1 MVNRC
6 KFARKELLMPNSYY
20 IEADVAIIGGG
31 GAGIPAAIEAAK
43 AGAKSVVLEQAESC
57 GGTAAISGGGC
68 CIVGTPLQEAHGIK
82 DTPEMAFEDWVKW
95 GGGAADEV
103 WARYYIEH
111 TLHELYYWAESC
123 GVKWV
128 DMKFQEGNR
137 VHRWHRPD
145 NNGLGLMTAL
155 IRYAESQPAIEIL
168 TATNAGKLLIENGRV
183 CGVSA
188 TRRNSEAVEIR
199 SKAVIVASGGFNS
212 NLDMV
217 LENRPELRNFKVME
231 GSGFG
236 ATGSGHKM
244 IREVEGYF
252 THMDHIWFYVYATP
266 DYRDPRGRRGLV
278 FRLTPGYIWV
288 NQQGRR
294 FHNESLTGG
303 ASATP
308 ALLAQNPPHA
318 WAILDT
324 PMTAKM
330 EVADPYYRDGDK
342 VRKDKVQELL
352 DNSPYIR
359 KAESL
364 PELGRKIE
372 ADVST
377 FLAEVEAYNQAFDLG
392 LEKEPAF
399 GKSLKLS
406 KKFDT
411 PPYYAIQ
418 LFPLARKNFGGVK
431 TDLRCRVLNKYFEA
445 IPGLYAAGEVAGMA
459 GGHINGKAGLEG
471 TMLGPSIFSGRVAG
485 AWAAH
490 EAGFGPGFVGK
501 PNRS

>member
-1 MVNRC
+1 MSQSP
-6 KFARKELLMPNSYY
+6 LQ
-20 IEADVAIIGGG
+20 ADVLIIGGG
-31 GAGIPAAIEAAK
+31 GAGIPAAIEVGR
-43 AGAKSVVLEQAESC
+43 AGGTAVVLEQADEC

-68 CIVGTPLQEAHGIK
+68 CIVGTPLQKSQGIE
-82 DTPEMAFEDWVKW
+82 DTPDLAFEDWIKW
-95 GGGAADEV
+95 GGGSADEV
-103 WARYYIEH
+103 WARYYLEH
-111 TLHELYYWAESC
+111 TLHDLYHWAEDC
-123 GVKWV
+123 GTKWV

-137 VHRWHRPD
+137 VLRWHRPE

-155 IRYAESQPAIEIL
+155 IRTAESIPNIKIM
-168 TATNAGKLLIENGRV
+168 TSTSVGKLLTKNGRV
-183 CGVSA
+183 MGVTA
-188 TRRNSEAVEIR
+188 TADETFEIYC
-199 SKAVIVASGGFNS
+199 KALVIATGGFNS

-217 LENRPELRNFKVME
+217 LEARPEFKQFRVME

-236 ATGSGHKM
+236 AKGVGHKL
-244 IREVEGYF
+244 IKEVGGYL

-266 DYRDPRGRRGLV
+266 DYRDPQQRRGLV
-278 FRLTPGYIWV
+278 FRMTPGYIWF
-288 NQQGRR
+288 NQQGKR
-294 FHNESLTGG
+294 FHNESVTGG

-318 WAILDT
+318 WAILDQ

-330 EVADPYYRDGDK
+330 DVADPYYRRGD
-342 VRKDKVQELL
+342 VIDRAKVQELL

-359 KAESL
+359 KADTLE
-364 PELGRKIE
+364 ELGKRIE
-372 ADVST
+372 VDVTS
-377 FLAEVEAYNQAFDLG
+377 FLSEMKEYNKAIEQG
-392 LEKEPAF
+392 LDTEPKF

-406 KKFDT
+406 KQFDT

-431 TDLRCRVLNKYFEA
+431 TDLRCRVLNKHFEP
-445 IPGLYAAGEVAGMA
+445 IPGLYAAGEVSGMA
-459 GGHINGKAGLEG
+459 GGHINGRNGLEG

-501 PNRS
+501 PNRPE

>member
-1 MVNRC
+1 MANETRIDV
-6 KFARKELLMPNSYY
+6 
-20 IEADVAIIGGG
+20 DVAIIGGG
-31 GAGIPAAIEAAK
+31 GAGIPAAIEVARVGGKAA
-43 AGAKSVVLEQAESC
+43 VLEKADVC

-68 CIVGTPLQEAHGIK
+68 CIVGTPLQRAQGIE
-82 DTPEMAFEDWVKW
+82 DTPDLAFEDWVKW
-95 GGGAADEV
+95 GQGAADEV
-103 WARYYIEH
+103 WARYYLEH
-111 TLHELYYWAESC
+111 TLHDLYHWAETC
-123 GVKWV
+123 GVRWT

-155 IRYAESQPAIEIL
+155 IKTAESLPNITFMTSTSGSSLL
-168 TATNAGKLLIENGRV
+168 TQNGRV
-183 CGVSA
+183 VGVVA
-188 TRRNSEAVEIR
+188 TNGKNESVEVH
-199 SKAVIVASGGFNS
+199 SKAVVVATGGFNS

-217 LENRPELRNFKVME
+217 LENRPEFKQFKVME

-236 ATGSGHKM
+236 AKGEGHKM
-244 IREVEGYF
+244 IRELGGYF
-252 THMDHIWFYVYATP
+252 THMEHIWFYVYATP
-266 DYRDPRGRRGLV
+266 DYRDPEERRGLV
-278 FRLTPGYIWV
+278 FRLTPGYIWF

-294 FHNESLTGG
+294 FHNESVTGG

-308 ALLAQNPPHA
+308 ALLRQNPPHA

-342 VRKDKVQELL
+342 VRRDKVQELL
-352 DNSPYIR
+352 DSSPYIR
-359 KAESL
+359 KANTL
-364 PELGRKIE
+364 AELGRKIE
-372 ADVST
+372 VDIESFLST
-377 FLAEVEAYNQAFDLG
+377 VERYNKAFDDG
-392 LEKEPAF
+392 LEREPEF

-431 TDLRCRVLNKYFEA
+431 TDLQCRVLNKYFEP

-490 EAGFGPGFVGK
+490 EAGFGSGFIGK
-501 PNRS
+501 PNRPELD

>member
-1 MVNRC
+1 MTNETRL
-6 KFARKELLMPNSYY
+6 ET
-20 IEADVAIIGGG
+20 DVAIIGGG
-31 GAGIPAAIEAAK
+31 GAGIPAAIEVAR
-43 AGAKSVVLEQAESC
+43 AGGKTIVLEQAESC

-68 CIVGTPLQEAHGIK
+68 CIVGTPLQEAHGLH
-82 DTPEMAFEDWVKW
+82 DTPDIAFEDWVKW
-95 GGGAADEV
+95 GQGSADEI
-103 WARYYIEH
+103 WARFYLEH
-111 TLHELYYWAESC
+111 TLHDLYYWAEGC
-123 GVKWV
+123 GVKWI

-137 VHRWHRPD
+137 VMRWHRPA

-155 IRYAESQPAIEIL
+155 VQTAESMPNIKLMTSISAGNLL
-168 TATNAGKLLIENGRV
+168 TQNGRV
-183 CGVSA
+183 CGVTASSNNEPIEIHSQAVVVA
-188 TRRNSEAVEIR
+188 T
-199 SKAVIVASGGFNS
+199 GGFNS

-217 LENRPELRNFKVME
+217 LENRPEFKEFKVME
-231 GSGFG
+231 GSGLG

-244 IREVEGYF
+244 IREVDGYF

-266 DYRDPRGRRGLV
+266 DYRDPKGRRGLV
-278 FRLTPGYIWV
+278 FRLTPGYIWF

-308 ALLAQNPPHA
+308 ALLRQNPPHA

-352 DNSPYIR
+352 DNSPYIK
-359 KAESL
+359 KANTL
-364 PELGRKIE
+364 AELGRKIE
-372 ADVST
+372 VDLPS
-377 FLAEVEAYNQAFDLG
+377 FLPVIERYNKAFDEG
-392 LEKEPAF
+392 LEREPEF
-399 GKSLKLS
+399 GKSLKQS

-431 TDLRCRVLNKYFEA
+431 TNLRCRVLNKYFDP

-490 EAGFGPGFVGK
+490 EAGFGPGFIGK
-501 PNRS
+501 PYRP

>member
-1 MVNRC
+1 M
-6 KFARKELLMPNSYY
+6 AKENLF
-20 IEADVAIIGGG
+20 EVDVAIIGGG
-31 GAGIPAAIEAAK
+31 GAGVAAAIEVGK
-43 AGAKSVVLEQAESC
+43 AGATAALLEQAETL
-57 GGTAAISGGGC
+57 GGTAIISGGGC
-68 CIVGTPLQEAHGIK
+68 LIVGSPLQESLGIH
-82 DTPEMAFEDWVKW
+82 DTPDDAFEDWVKW
-95 GGGAADEV
+95 GQGAADET

-111 TLHELYYWAESC
+111 TLHELYYWAESL

-137 VHRWHRPD
+137 VHRWHRPA

-155 IRYAESQPAIEIL
+155 IRAAEAQSAIKIL
-168 TATNAGKLLIENGRV
+168 TATTAGKLLTDNGRV
-183 CGVSA
+183 RGLTA
-188 TRRNSEAVEIR
+188 TNGKNGEAIEIR
-199 SKAVIVASGGFNS
+199 GKTVLVATGGFNS

-217 LENRPELRNFKVME
+217 LEHRPEFKAFKVME
-231 GSGFG
+231 GSGRG
-236 ATGSGHKM
+236 ANGSGHKLV
-244 IREVEGYF
+244 RELGGYF
-252 THMDHIWFYVYATP
+252 THMENIWFYVYATP
-266 DYRDPRGRRGLV
+266 DYRDPQGRRGLV
-278 FRLTPGYIWV
+278 FRQTPGYIWF

-294 FHNESLTGG
+294 FHDESRTGG

-318 WAILDT
+318 WAILDA

-330 EVADPYYRDGDK
+330 DVADPYYRTGD
-342 VRKDKVQELL
+342 VIDRAKVQELL
-352 DNSPYIR
+352 DNSPYIK
-359 KAESL
+359 KADTVA
-364 PELGRKIE
+364 ELARKIE
-372 ADVST
+372 VDLPT
-377 FLAEVEAYNQAFDLG
+377 FLATVERYNEACEAG
-392 LEKEPAF
+392 LEREPEF

-418 LFPLARKNFGGVK
+418 IFPLARKNFGGVK
-431 TDLRCRVLNKYFEA
+431 TDLRCRVLNKYFHP

-459 GGHINGKAGLEG
+459 GGHINGRAGLEG

-501 PNRS
+501 PNRPDLD

>member
-1 MVNRC
+1 M
-6 KFARKELLMPNSYY
+6 ANS
-20 IEADVAIIGGG
+20 ILEVDVAIIGGG
-31 GAGIPAAIEAAK
+31 GAGIPAAIEVARAGGKAA
-43 AGAKSVVLEQAESC
+43 VLEQADSC

-68 CIVGTPLQEAHGIK
+68 CIVGTPLQKAQGIE
-82 DTPEMAFEDWVKW
+82 DTPDLAFEDWIKW
-95 GGGAADEV
+95 GQGAADEV
-103 WARYYIEH
+103 WARFYLEH
-111 TLHELYYWAESC
+111 TLHDLYHWAETC
-123 GVKWV
+123 GAKWV

-145 NNGLGLMTAL
+145 NNGLGLMTAF
-155 IRYAESQPAIEIL
+155 IKTAEALPNIKIL
-168 TATNAGKLLIENGRV
+168 TSTKAGQLIMKDGRV
-183 CGVSA
+183 CGVTA
-188 TRRNSEAVEIR
+188 TNSKNEPIEIH
-199 SKAVIVASGGFNS
+199 SKAVVVATGGFNS

-217 LENRPELRNFKVME
+217 LEHRPEFKKSKVME

-236 ATGSGHKM
+236 AMGSGHKM
-244 IREVEGYF
+244 IRDLGGYF

-266 DYRDPRGRRGLV
+266 DYRDPQGRRGLV
-278 FRLTPGYIWV
+278 FRLTPGYNWF
-288 NQQGRR
+288 NQQGKR

-308 ALLAQNPPHA
+308 ALLRQNPPHA

-342 VRKDKVQELL
+342 VRTDKVQELL
-352 DNSPYIR
+352 DNSPYIK
-359 KAESL
+359 KANTL
-364 PELGRKIE
+364 AELARKIE
-372 ADVST
+372 VDVES
-377 FLAEVEAYNQAFDLG
+377 FLATIERYNKAFDDG
-392 LEKEPAF
+392 QERDPEF
-399 GKSLKLS
+399 GKSLKQS
-406 KKFDT
+406 KKFDS

-431 TDLRCRVLNKYFEA
+431 TDLRCRVLNKYFDP

-485 AWAAH
+485 ASAAH
-490 EAGFGPGFVGK
+490 EAGFGPGFIGK
-501 PNRS
+501 PNRPKLD

>member
-1 MVNRC
+1 M
-6 KFARKELLMPNSYY
+6 ANSTL
-20 IEADVAIIGGG
+20 EVDVAIIGGG
-31 GAGIPAAIEAAK
+31 GAGIPAAIEVAR
-43 AGAKSVVLEQAESC
+43 AGGTAVVLEQADSC

-68 CIVGTPLQEAHGIK
+68 CIVGTPLQKAAGIE
-82 DTPEMAFEDWVKW
+82 DTPDLAFEDWIKW
-95 GGGAADEV
+95 GQGAADEV
-103 WARYYIEH
+103 WARFYLEH
-111 TLHELYYWAESC
+111 TLHELYHWAESC
-123 GVKWV
+123 GAKWV

-137 VHRWHRPD
+137 VFRWHRPD
-145 NNGLGLMTAL
+145 NNGLGLMTAF
-155 IRYAESQPAIEIL
+155 IKTAESLPNIKIL
-168 TATNAGKLLIENGRV
+168 TSTTAGQLLIQDDRV
-183 CGVSA
+183 CGVTARNNNNETIDIHSKTVVVA
-188 TRRNSEAVEIR
+188 T
-199 SKAVIVASGGFNS
+199 GGFNS

-217 LENRPELRNFKVME
+217 LEHRPEFKKFKVME

-236 ATGSGHKM
+236 AKGTGHKM
-244 IREVEGYF
+244 IRELGGYF
-252 THMDHIWFYVYATP
+252 THMDQIWFYVYATP
-266 DYRDPRGRRGLV
+266 DYLEPQGRRGLV
-278 FRLTPGYIWV
+278 FRLTPGYIWF
-288 NQQGRR
+288 NQQGNR

-308 ALLAQNPPHA
+308 ALLRQNPPHA
-318 WAILDT
+318 WAVLDT

-352 DNSPYIR
+352 DNSPYIK
-359 KAESL
+359 KANTL
-364 PELGRKIE
+364 AELARKIE
-372 ADVST
+372 VDVESFVST
-377 FLAEVEAYNQAFDLG
+377 IERYNKAFDDG
-392 LEKEPAF
+392 LEREPEF

-411 PPYYAIQ
+411 APYYAIQ

-431 TDLRCRVLNKYFEA
+431 TDLRCRVLNKYFDP

-490 EAGFGPGFVGK
+490 EAGFGRGFVGK
-501 PNRS
+501 PNRP